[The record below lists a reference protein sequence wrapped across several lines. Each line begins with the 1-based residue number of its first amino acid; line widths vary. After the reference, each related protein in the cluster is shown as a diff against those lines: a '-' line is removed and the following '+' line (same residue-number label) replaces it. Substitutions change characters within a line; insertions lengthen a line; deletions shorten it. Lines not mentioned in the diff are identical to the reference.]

1 MGGEYL
7 MKEVRYMLPELN
19 LINQLDEQM
28 TSYTYNINRNT
39 NRISGYIDDKDAIIQ
54 AIYLILQTE
63 RYESMIYNWYYGV
76 EFDGLIGK
84 QRDYV
89 TSELQRV
96 IREALTEDDR
106 ILEVSDFEIT
116 YTEDS
121 ALIVFL
127 VETNIGD
134 ITVEWEV
141 NI

>member
-1 MGGEYL
+1 
-7 MKEVRYMLPELN
+7 MLPELN

-28 TSYTYNINRNT
+28 PSYTYNINRNT

-134 ITVEWEV
+134 ITIEWEV

>member
-1 MGGEYL
+1 
-7 MKEVRYMLPELN
+7 MLPELN

-28 TSYTYNINRNT
+28 PSYTYNINRNT

-84 QRDYV
+84 NKDYV
-89 TSELQRV
+89 TSELRRV

-106 ILEVSDFEIT
+106 ITEVSDFDIT
-116 YTEDS
+116 YTDDS

-127 VETNIGD
+127 AQTNIGD
-134 ITVEWEV
+134 ITIEWEV

>member
-1 MGGEYL
+1 
-7 MKEVRYMLPELN
+7 MLPELN

-84 QRDYV
+84 NKDYV

-106 ILEVSDFEIT
+106 ILEVSDFNIT

>member
-1 MGGEYL
+1 
-7 MKEVRYMLPELN
+7 MLPELN

-89 TSELQRV
+89 ASELQRV

-106 ILEVSDFEIT
+106 ILEVSNFEIT

>member
-1 MGGEYL
+1 
-7 MKEVRYMLPELN
+7 MLPELN

-28 TSYTYNINRNT
+28 PSYTYNINRNT

-84 QRDYV
+84 NKDYV

-106 ILEVSDFEIT
+106 ITEVSDFEIT

-134 ITVEWEV
+134 ITIEWEV

>member
-1 MGGEYL
+1 
-7 MKEVRYMLPELN
+7 MKEVIYMLPELN

-28 TSYTYNINRNT
+28 PSYTYNINRNT

-84 QRDYV
+84 NKDYV

-106 ILEVSDFEIT
+106 ITEVSDFDIT
-116 YTEDS
+116 YTDDS

-127 VETNIGD
+127 VQTNIGD
-134 ITVEWEV
+134 ITIEWEV

>member
-1 MGGEYL
+1 
-7 MKEVRYMLPELN
+7 MLPELN

>member
-1 MGGEYL
+1 
-7 MKEVRYMLPELN
+7 MLPELN

-28 TSYTYNINRNT
+28 TSRTYNINRNT

-84 QRDYV
+84 NKDYV

-106 ILEVSDFEIT
+106 ITEVSDFDIT

-121 ALIVFL
+121 ALIIFL
-127 VETNIGD
+127 VQTNIGD
-134 ITVEWEV
+134 ITIEWEV

>member
-1 MGGEYL
+1 
-7 MKEVRYMLPELN
+7 MLPELN
-19 LINQLDEQM
+19 LINQVEESM
-28 TSYTYNINRNT
+28 PSYTYNINRNT

>member
-1 MGGEYL
+1 
-7 MKEVRYMLPELN
+7 MLPELN

-106 ILEVSDFEIT
+106 IIEVSDFDIT

-127 VETNIGD
+127 VQTNIGD
-134 ITVEWEV
+134 ITIEWEV

>member
-1 MGGEYL
+1 

-116 YTEDS
+116 YTDDS

-134 ITVEWEV
+134 ITIEWEV